1 MHSSDTTSASRRIF
15 GHNLPADLIDAILQ
29 VTHIPLLSEGW
40 FVAGIVWGFSVTAV
54 TFVFFGSVFFSG
66 MAHANPAAVRTTLN
80 ISILIGLIY
89 GVAGLAVNRLYNLS
103 RKKSP
108 RGPSPELHRAVAW
121 HRLIS
126 ADLLLLLGLAG
137 LWHAWL
143 FSPLTRA
150 LGVLTFTLAVALGII
165 ALPAALMLITGKFKR
180 VLRILDRILLLGIGL
195 TSALISIPA
204 VVRAEPGAFFLLI
217 SQVLVLLALPWV
229 APMLAVAR
237 IHFRHARALTP
248 PAL

>member
-15 GHNLPADLIDAILQ
+15 GHNLPADLIDAILRI
-29 VTHIPLLSEGW
+29 THIPLLSEGW
-40 FVAGIVWGFSVTAV
+40 FVAGIVWGFSVAAV
-54 TFVFFGSVFFSG
+54 TFVFFVSVFFSG

-126 ADLLLLLGLAG
+126 ADLLLLLGLAA
-137 LWHAWL
+137 LDC
-143 FSPLTRA
+143 SPVNLRLSYNYPNPSSGGRYA
-150 LGVLTFTLAVALGII
+150 HSLICSGMF
-165 ALPAALMLITGKFKR
+165 ITGRSCK
-180 VLRILDRILLLGIGL
+180 
-195 TSALISIPA
+195 IPKQA
-204 VVRAEPGAFFLLI
+204 GHSSLNR
-217 SQVLVLLALPWV
+217 
-229 APMLAVAR
+229 
-237 IHFRHARALTP
+237 
-248 PAL
+248 